1 MIKNLDY
8 NLISNGK
15 NVILFLHGWGLD
27 KNSFDCVIK
36 KIYSNIS
43 IMSLDFFGFGNSETP
58 EKYFDTYEY
67 AYHVFLLISELNFEN
82 LIIVGHSFGGRI
94 AIILSAV
101 FGINVKSIIL
111 TSSAGLNRMSIVKFV
126 KIRLYKTLKFLVS
139 KKIISRNFL
148 LCFGSSDYKK
158 LDNNIRGVFNK
169 IVNQDLC
176 FLLKKIIG
184 NSYLIWD
191 KKDKITPFWICKKMR
206 KNIKLSK
213 IVLFKS
219 GGHFCYMYNVNKFM
233 VYVFNLINQ
242 I

>member
-15 NVILFLHGWGLD
+15 NVILFLHGWGLN

-58 EKYFDTYEY
+58 EKFFDTYEY

-111 TSSAGLNRMSIVKFV
+111 TSSAGLNKMSIVKFV
-126 KIRLYKTLKFLVS
+126 KIRLYKTLKLLAS
-139 KKIISRNFL
+139 KKIISCNIVF
-148 LCFGSSDYKK
+148 FVKK
-158 LDNNIRGVFNK
+158 N
-169 IVNQDLC
+169 
-176 FLLKKIIG
+176 
-184 NSYLIWD
+184 
-191 KKDKITPFWICKKMR
+191 
-206 KNIKLSK
+206 
-213 IVLFKS
+213 
-219 GGHFCYMYNVNKFM
+219 
-233 VYVFNLINQ
+233 
-242 I
+242 

>member
-94 AIILSAV
+94 AIILSA
-101 FGINVKSIIL
+101 
-111 TSSAGLNRMSIVKFV
+111 
-126 KIRLYKTLKFLVS
+126 FLMV
-139 KKIISRNFL
+139 
-148 LCFGSSDYKK
+148 
-158 LDNNIRGVFNK
+158 DN
-169 IVNQDLC
+169 L
-176 FLLKKIIG
+176 
-184 NSYLIWD
+184 
-191 KKDKITPFWICKKMR
+191 
-206 KNIKLSK
+206 
-213 IVLFKS
+213 
-219 GGHFCYMYNVNKFM
+219 
-233 VYVFNLINQ
+233 
-242 I
+242 